1 MNWLAGMAEKAYC
14 MRTSTYQQGRE
25 MKSSKKKNE
34 GTRVSGQRKEAMLR
48 KIEIRSGPASN

>member
-1 MNWLAGMAEKAYC
+1 MAEKAYC
-14 MRTSTYQQGRE
+14 IRISTYQQGRE